1 MWKVN
6 TSDEIEAGTTTVIRD
21 DYFTLQDDGDTTK
34 QLRFQLSGITTATTR
49 TLTVPDASD
58 TIVTLAETQTL
69 TNKTLTSPSIS
80 APAITGA
87 ATLAGSTYSDNLVID
102 NQKELRLSEADGSGS
117 NYLGF
122 RAPSALTTDTTF
134 TLPDGDGSSGQG
146 LSTNGSGTL
155 SWTTLSSPPTVS
167 NKTASFTADTT
178 DTFYTC
184 DTSSADVTA
193 TLPAA
198 SGNSGLV
205 LRFKKTLT
213 TDTTFTLPDGDGSSG
228 QGLSTNGSGTLSWTT
243 LSSPPTVSNKTASF
257 TADTTDTFYTCDT
270 SSADVTATL
279 PAASGNSGLV
289 LRFKKTHNDNT
300 LILDGNSSETID
312 GATTVE
318 LVGDDQ
324 ECQIICDGTNWQIMT
339 YTPATCYIKDEKS
352 SGTASGTFTSGAWQ
366 TRTLNTVSGD
376 TAMVSLSSNQF
387 TLGVGTYQII
397 AKAPAFDIS
406 LHKAKLRNT
415 SDSSDTIIGS
425 SEFNN
430 ASIMEG
436 DTSSFVYGEFTL
448 TASKTFEIQHYC
460 NSTQATNGFGTN
472 VSFSVVEVYCQ
483 VKLVKVR

>member
-205 LRFKKTLT
+205 LRFKKT
-213 TDTTFTLPDGDGSSG
+213 
-228 QGLSTNGSGTLSWTT
+228 
-243 LSSPPTVSNKTASF
+243 
-257 TADTTDTFYTCDT
+257 
-270 SSADVTATL
+270 
-279 PAASGNSGLV
+279 
-289 LRFKKTHNDNT
+289 HNDNT

-397 AKAPAFDIS
+397 AKAPAFD
-406 LHKAKLRNT
+406 
-415 SDSSDTIIGS
+415 
-425 SEFNN
+425 
-430 ASIMEG
+430 
-436 DTSSFVYGEFTL
+436 
-448 TASKTFEIQHYC
+448 
-460 NSTQATNGFGTN
+460 
-472 VSFSVVEVYCQ
+472 VSQSRSMRRY
-483 VKLVKVR
+483 LLP